1 VLNLYR
7 ISYTVTD
14 DVTVSATGTFADKNV
29 GTGKVVTLSETTGG
43 ADVANYTITNQ
54 GTTTADITPAALTIG
69 GITAINKTYDG
80 NTAATTDVSR
90 ATFAGLVTG
99 DVVTVSATGTF
110 ADKNVGD
117 GKAVSLTETNA
128 GADVAN
134 YTITNQGTTTA
145 NITKKALTIDS
156 ALSSASK
163 VYDGTRTAVVS
174 RSDLV
179 GLVDGEDLI
188 ASGGGN
194 YDNANVGTGKT
205 ITISYT
211 LADGVTGLAS
221 NYSISTQTTNN
232 GIITKAPLTVTAIDD
247 AKFVTES
254 DPTFTFVYNG
264 FVNGETAGA
273 LVASGQFVTGN
284 VSRSNSA
291 TNAAGTYANVLVP
304 GGFSADNYSINAVNG
319 DFTIVPAD
327 QLLVKITP
335 VSNVTYA
342 NNPVYDN
349 TTGTHHYT
357 AKYLDGG
364 NNQIINLT
372 ANVVASNNNITINDG
387 LGTIAVFDISAKDA
401 SLSNSNNL
409 VVGGYNLEAS
419 NAVITGTNFNSLVVT
434 GSLTVDP
441 VHIDVT
447 NNEHISVSSITKT
460 YDGTATISSVPIT
473 FDTSNSIIQTGDL
486 VTISGTG
493 SYIDRHVGAGK
504 TTTIDIALSGN
515 DSGNYALIDSEGN
528 ANTRI
533 TENVGVITQLP
544 SVVWTGA
551 TSAGEW
557 SDAAN
562 WDGGAIPD
570 RNNVATAIIP
580 NGYSVI
586 YNSDVVGQ
594 ISNTA
599 IQNNGVI
606 EFNGSSAFEFDSI
619 VSGIGNLKHS
629 GSGILTISGDNT
641 YSGSLDITNKE
652 VLLTHNNALGTGN
665 SIISNSG
672 SLSIGSGVTLPSL
685 TVTGAITIKTDV
697 TTTGAQ
703 IYNNDVTVYSA
714 SNSRV
719 VTVANDGFNLNT
731 YTQEIIPA
739 GEENA
744 GNGDISFNPDTD
756 GKDWKIF
763 RTENAD
769 ITFNSTLK
777 SNGSSLIT
785 KHHWL

>member
-1 VLNLYR
+1 VAITEGSITNANNANYDITFVDGTLTINRKALTINSELTSATKVYDGTTTAVITTSSLEGLIEGEDVTATGSGNYDNANVGTGKTIT
-7 ISYTVTD
+7 ISYTLADGVTAGLASNYSIAPQISNNGIITPRPLTITGITASNKTYNGNTAATIDVDSANFDGLVTIDGVAD

-54 GTTTADITPAALTIG
+54 GTTTADITPAPLTIG

-80 NTAATTDVSR
+80 NTTATTDVSR
-90 ATFAGLVTG
+90 ATFTGLVTG
-99 DVVTVSATGTF
+99 DDVTVSATGTF
-110 ADKNVGD
+110 VDKNVGD
-117 GKAVSLTETNA
+117 GKVVSLTETNA

-247 AKFVTES
+247 AKFITEP

-327 QLLVKITP
+327 QLIVKITP

-364 NNQIINLT
+364 NNQI
-372 ANVVASNNNITINDG
+372 
-387 LGTIAVFDISAKDA
+387 
-401 SLSNSNNL
+401 
-409 VVGGYNLEAS
+409 
-419 NAVITGTNFNSLVVT
+419 
-434 GSLTVDP
+434 
-441 VHIDVT
+441 
-447 NNEHISVSSITKT
+447 
-460 YDGTATISSVPIT
+460 
-473 FDTSNSIIQTGDL
+473 
-486 VTISGTG
+486 
-493 SYIDRHVGAGK
+493 
-504 TTTIDIALSGN
+504 
-515 DSGNYALIDSEGN
+515 
-528 ANTRI
+528 
-533 TENVGVITQLP
+533 
-544 SVVWTGA
+544 
-551 TSAGEW
+551 
-557 SDAAN
+557 
-562 WDGGAIPD
+562 
-570 RNNVATAIIP
+570 
-580 NGYSVI
+580 
-586 YNSDVVGQ
+586 
-594 ISNTA
+594 
-599 IQNNGVI
+599 
-606 EFNGSSAFEFDSI
+606 
-619 VSGIGNLKHS
+619 
-629 GSGILTISGDNT
+629 
-641 YSGSLDITNKE
+641 
-652 VLLTHNNALGTGN
+652 
-665 SIISNSG
+665 
-672 SLSIGSGVTLPSL
+672 
-685 TVTGAITIKTDV
+685 
-697 TTTGAQ
+697 
-703 IYNNDVTVYSA
+703 
-714 SNSRV
+714 
-719 VTVANDGFNLNT
+719 
-731 YTQEIIPA
+731 
-739 GEENA
+739 
-744 GNGDISFNPDTD
+744 
-756 GKDWKIF
+756 KI
-763 RTENAD
+763 
-769 ITFNSTLK
+769 
-777 SNGSSLIT
+777 
-785 KHHWL
+785 